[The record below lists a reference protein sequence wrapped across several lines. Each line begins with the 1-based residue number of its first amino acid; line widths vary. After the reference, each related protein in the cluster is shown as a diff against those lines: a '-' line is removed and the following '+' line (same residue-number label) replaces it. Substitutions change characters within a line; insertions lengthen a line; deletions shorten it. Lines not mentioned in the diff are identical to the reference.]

1 MCLLLNMKQSVKKI
15 QFYWNNSNKS
25 LRYVQE
31 SLNSSDG
38 FFHKI
43 VRSENRS
50 FSLKIQK
57 FENGYFVS
65 VTEGNDK
72 IGSMIVSLATGPN
85 PTTTTV
91 IPSRSESL
99 FLRLIAERISTRM
112 KGIALVSTYIQ
123 KELESSTA
131 KALMSE
137 IMEMI
142 ENEWFK
148 GVYFSSQKN

>member
-1 MCLLLNMKQSVKKI
+1 M
-15 QFYWNNSNKS
+15 
-25 LRYVQE
+25 
-31 SLNSSDG
+31 NSSNG
-38 FFHKI
+38 FFHKM
-43 VRSENRS
+43 VNLESRT

-72 IGSMIVSLATGPN
+72 IGSMTVSLATGPT
-85 PTTTTV
+85 PTTTTIV
-91 IPSRSESL
+91 PSRNESL

-112 KGIALVSTYIQ
+112 KGIALVSSYVQ
-123 KELESSTA
+123 KELEQTTV

-142 ENEWFK
+142 ENE
-148 GVYFSSQKN
+148 

>member
-1 MCLLLNMKQSVKKI
+1 M
-15 QFYWNNSNKS
+15 
-25 LRYVQE
+25 
-31 SLNSSDG
+31 
-38 FFHKI
+38 
-43 VRSENRS
+43 
-50 FSLKIQK
+50 
-57 FENGYFVS
+57 
-65 VTEGNDK
+65 T
-72 IGSMIVSLATGPN
+72 VSLATGPT

-123 KELESSTA
+123 KELEHTTA

-142 ENEWFK
+142 EMSDLRE
-148 GVYFSSQKN
+148 YISQVKKLRNLKPSKLKSQQNMRLLELQQKLINHMQYYLKISKKVIFD

>member
-1 MCLLLNMKQSVKKI
+1 M
-15 QFYWNNSNKS
+15 NSPN
-25 LRYVQE
+25 
-31 SLNSSDG
+31 G
-38 FFHKI
+38 FFHKMI
-43 VRSENRS
+43 NLENRS

-72 IGSMIVSLATGPN
+72 IGSMIVSLATGPT

-112 KGIALVSTYIQ
+112 KGIALVSTYVQ
-123 KELESSTA
+123 KELETSTA

-142 ENEWFK
+142 ENE
-148 GVYFSSQKN
+148 